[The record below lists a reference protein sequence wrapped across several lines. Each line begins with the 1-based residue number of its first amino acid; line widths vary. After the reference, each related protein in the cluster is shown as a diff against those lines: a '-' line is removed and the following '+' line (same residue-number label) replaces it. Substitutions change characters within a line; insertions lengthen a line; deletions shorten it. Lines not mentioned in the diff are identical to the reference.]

1 MTLAELIRAI
11 NSKIRVKKRQDQEK
25 ASFDYIL
32 ADLIGRSIA
41 RLYSSSA
48 KYPEITEVYST
59 LFDSQELQEKKQ
71 AQLEELS
78 ALRFK
83 QFAQAYNKKFNK
95 EVGKEWRKN

>member
-1 MTLAELIRAI
+1 MTIAELDRLIE
-11 NSKIRVKKRQDQEK
+11 SKKRIQKREQQDK

-48 KYPEITEVYST
+48 RMPEISAAYPT
-59 LFDSQELQEKKQ
+59 LFDSEEIQEKKQ
-71 AQLEELS
+71 EKKNELS

-95 EVGKEWRKN
+95 EVGKE